1 MGLEVGFTCFQSI
14 FGAVHR
20 SNKHTQEFAGTSMR
34 IQSWV
39 GRTQIDDSRFLS
51 GN

>member
-1 MGLEVGFTCFQSI
+1 MELEVGFTCFQRI
-14 FGAVHR
+14 FGAIHR
-20 SNKHTQEFAGTSMR
+20 SNKHTQEFAGISVR
-34 IQSWV
+34 IRLRI